1 MVRSWRWPCSS
12 VRTIKKNKKNPS
24 LLNQGIWQQEKQ
36 PEFSMTKVTST
47 KLGACVQNSI
57 NKFHKV
63 HQNLLTY
70 NEEEAMSKISNQT
83 CVDHLVS
90 SFQHLHPQIGVK
102 QSLPLPQYDHYEQPA
117 IQKLQVRISYF
128 SRTFQIINL
137 VS

>member
-63 HQNLLTY
+63 H
-70 NEEEAMSKISNQT
+70 
-83 CVDHLVS
+83 
-90 SFQHLHPQIGVK
+90 
-102 QSLPLPQYDHYEQPA
+102 
-117 IQKLQVRISYF
+117 
-128 SRTFQIINL
+128 
-137 VS
+137 